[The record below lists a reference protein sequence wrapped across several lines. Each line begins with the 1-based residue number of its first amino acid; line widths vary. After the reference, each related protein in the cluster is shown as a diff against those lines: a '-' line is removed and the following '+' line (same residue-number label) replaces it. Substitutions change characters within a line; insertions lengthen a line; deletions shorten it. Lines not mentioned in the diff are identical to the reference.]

1 MTKEE
6 QVFLKHLSDL
16 QEAAWNRNI
25 VTFSDF
31 CGLNEL
37 NIFYS
42 SRADFSSVKT
52 VTSGGYDT
60 AERQMIA
67 FIPDALSYEWKFPI
81 LAVNIRPLNAKFA
94 DVLTHRDYL
103 GSLMNLGVDRSRIG
117 DIAVMDNYS
126 ACVFCEEKL
135 AGYLSTELTRV
146 KHTSVV
152 CTVSDPEEISY
163 TPKTEEIGGTVA
175 SVRLDSLIAL
185 AFHMSRSA
193 VIPLIEGGRTFIN
206 GRLSTSNGARLK
218 EGDIISVRGQGRFF
232 LGALEGTT
240 KKGRQFV
247 RLRRYVS

>member
-52 VTSGGYDT
+52 VTSGGY
-60 AERQMIA
+60 
-67 FIPDALSYEWKFPI
+67 EWKFPI

-117 DIAVMDNYS
+117 DIAVMDNS

-218 EGDIISVRGQGRFF
+218 EGDIISVRGQGRFC

-247 RLRRYVS
+247 RLQRYVS

>member
-42 SRADFSSVKT
+42 SQADFSSVKT

-218 EGDIISVRGQGRFF
+218 EGDIISVRGQGRFC

>member
-16 QEAAWNRNI
+16 QETAWNRNI

-117 DIAVMDNYS
+117 DIAVMDNS
-126 ACVFCEEKL
+126 ACVSCEEKL

-218 EGDIISVRGQGRFF
+218 EGDIISVRGQGRFR

>member
-42 SRADFSSVKT
+42 SQADFSSVKT

-117 DIAVMDNYS
+117 DIAVMDNS

-218 EGDIISVRGQGRFF
+218 EGDIISVRGQGRFC
-232 LGALEGTT
+232 LWALEGTT

>member
-218 EGDIISVRGQGRFF
+218 EGDIISVRGQGRFC

>member
-6 QVFLKHLSDL
+6 QLFLKHLSDL
-16 QEAAWNRNI
+16 KQTAWNRNI

-42 SRADFSSVKT
+42 SQAEFSSVQT
-52 VTSGGYDT
+52 MTSGGYDT

-67 FIPDALSYEWKFPI
+67 FIPDALSYEWRFPI
-81 LAVNIRPLNAKFA
+81 LAVHIRPLNAKFA
-94 DVLTHRDYL
+94 DHLSHRDYL

-117 DIAVMDNYS
+117 DIAVMDNS

-135 AGYLSTELTRV
+135 AAYLSTELTRV
-146 KHTSVV
+146 RHTSVV

-163 TPKTEEIGGTVA
+163 TPKTEEISGTVA

-185 AFHMSRSA
+185 AFRMSRSA

-206 GRLSTSNGARLK
+206 GRLSSSNGARLK
-218 EGDIISVRGQGRFF
+218 EGDIISVRGQGRFC
-232 LGALEGTT
+232 LAALEGTT

-247 RLRRYVS
+247 RLLRYVS

>member
-117 DIAVMDNYS
+117 DIAVMDNS

-135 AGYLSTELTRV
+135 AGYLSIELTRV

-218 EGDIISVRGQGRFF
+218 EGDIISVRGQGRFC

>member
-1 MTKEE
+1 MICLDRFIARYYPYAVEVVPKIKEQFE
-6 QVFLKHLSDL
+6 GFTIYENTLSFGKKTMV
-16 QEAAWNRNI
+16 AAPAM
-25 VTFSDF
+25 
-31 CGLNEL
+31 
-37 NIFYS
+37 Y
-42 SRADFSSVKT
+42 
-52 VTSGGYDT
+52 GGYEY

-103 GSLMNLGVDRSRIG
+103 GSLMNLGVDRRRIG

-218 EGDIISVRGQGRFF
+218 EGDIISVRGQGRFC